1 MTCRASAGRGAV
13 AITGQAHERESSQ
26 RLRKEMN
33 RTRLFQI
40 RCALVSLALPVVSFI
55 PMSVRAYSQLALT
68 TTSSPS
74 QIGSKSTNPAGDALR
89 SGFLNPPPSARLRCY
104 WWWLNGHVTTESI
117 DHDLTEMKAKGY
129 GGVLLVDANG
139 ADADGN
145 NPVPAGPTFGSPEWT
160 ELFLHAAKTARRLG
174 LEITLTITSGWDLG
188 APFIQPKD
196 AIKVLTWTRTAAG
209 NRETTLPE
217 PSPKHAFYER
227 IAVLAYPLRHG
238 PPLAGEDGDARAP
251 RTNLKQKSA
260 AAETGGSMPASADLL
275 FDRSGSAGDEDA
287 EVSDVRDVTRYVDAH
302 DVLHWTAP
310 TPGPWEILNVGYT
323 NSGVRL
329 SPGSGAWQ
337 GLSLDTLSPSALNLY
352 WDKELVPLLNAA
364 RPYLGN
370 TIKYVTT
377 DSWEMGGMNWTQ
389 NYRDEFIK
397 RRGYDPVPY
406 LPIVAGR
413 ILTSREVSDEF
424 LADLRRTVG
433 DLINLHFDTM
443 AVRAA
448 HFGLGVECESGGPHG
463 EPVDALETFRH
474 SAVPQTEFW
483 AMSKSHRSALAD
495 RYFVKEAASAA
506 HIYGRPLVA
515 DEGET
520 SMGNHWTESIGMD
533 LKPSFDMALTEGMN
547 RLVWHQ
553 FASSPAEM
561 GLPGQEYFAGT
572 YLNTK
577 VTWWQQAGAFT
588 AYLNRGQ
595 YMMQRGQPVADVL
608 YYYGDQVPNF
618 VRLKSDD
625 PAGVL
630 PGYDYDATDTEAL
643 LHRMVIDASGL
654 HTPEGIHYRMLVL
667 PPWRVVP
674 LAVLEF
680 VDRYLKAG
688 GVVVGERPLRPQGNI
703 PALQQREY
711 QQLANKIWSGYSSPS
726 PESPVHVS
734 RGLLFC
740 EAKGRDA
747 LGALHILPDFVAESP
762 AVDYIHRHSAS
773 NEIYFVRNGQ
783 PDTVTTSL
791 TFRVAGQE
799 PEIFDSATGNEV
811 PLALYE
817 HTNDGRTRLS
827 VSLAPY
833 EAYFVVFSG
842 HDQAHL
848 TRLTHDGQE
857 VPISDRT
864 MVVAEDGRLQL
875 QTTIPGDYIATRSDG
890 RETRLHVPNS
900 APQPITSGWTL
911 DFPPNWGAPA
921 HVNIPRLKSW
931 TEFDDP
937 GVRYFSGTA
946 AYHTTLHI
954 DAAQLAPGREL
965 WLDLG
970 SVYEVASIRVNGTTL
985 APLWKHPYAARIDG
999 CLHPGDNALEVD
1011 VTNLWPNRLIGD
1023 AQPSVTHRVT
1033 WTNITAFT
1041 ASSPLLLSGLL
1052 GPVTLNTVYTQCIEF
1067 AKSSNGLCSNSQ

>member
-1 MTCRASAGRGAV
+1 MRFLLRSTLLESCRRSL
-13 AITGQAHERESSQ
+13 I
-26 RLRKEMN
+26 
-33 RTRLFQI
+33 
-40 RCALVSLALPVVSFI
+40 LVIIGTSLAIAHSWAQGGEPKAVPKPELE
-55 PMSVRAYSQLALT
+55 LT
-68 TTSSPS
+68 
-74 QIGSKSTNPAGDALR
+74 DALHA
-89 SGFLNPPPSARLRCY
+89 GFMNPPPSARLRCY

-139 ADADGN
+139 ADEDGN
-145 NPVPAGPTFGSPEWT
+145 DPVPAGPTFGSPEWT
-160 ELFLHAAKTARRLG
+160 KLFLHAAQTAHRLG
-174 LEITLTITSGWDLG
+174 LEMTLTITSGWDLG
-188 APFIQPKD
+188 APFIEPKD
-196 AIKVLTWTRTAAG
+196 AVKILTWSRTTAG
-209 NRETTLPE
+209 KNETALPE

-238 PPLAGEDGDARAP
+238 ARLAGQEGDPRAP
-251 RTNLKQKSA
+251 RTNLTYKSA
-260 AAETGGSMPASADLL
+260 AAETGGSTPPSANLL
-275 FDRSGSAGDEDA
+275 FDTGGVQGDEDA
-287 EVSDVRDVTRYVDAH
+287 DVAEVRDVTKFVDASNT
-302 DVLHWTAP
+302 LHWTPP
-310 TPGPWEILNVGYT
+310 TPGSWEILNIGYT
-323 NSGVRL
+323 NSGVKL

-337 GLSLDTLSPSALNLY
+337 GLSLDTLSPAALKLY
-352 WDKELVPLLNAA
+352 WDRELVPLLNAA
-364 RPYLGN
+364 KPYLGN

-389 NYRDEFIK
+389 NFRDEFIK

-443 AVRAA
+443 AGRAA
-448 HFGLGVECESGGPHG
+448 RFGLGMECESGGPHG
-463 EPVDALETFRH
+463 EPVDALETFRQ

-483 AMSKSHRSALAD
+483 AMSKVHRSALTD

-506 HIYGRPLVA
+506 HIYGKPLVA

-520 SMGNHWTESIGMD
+520 SMGNHWSESIGLN
-533 LKPSFDMALTEGMN
+533 LKPSFDMALTEGLN

-577 VTWWQQAGAFT
+577 VTWWQEAGAFT

-595 YMMQRGQPVADVL
+595 FMMQQGEPVADVL

-630 PGYDYDATDTEAL
+630 PGYDYDVTDTEAL
-643 LHRMVIDASGL
+643 LHRMVADASGL

-674 LAVLEF
+674 LAVLQF
-680 VDRYLKAG
+680 VDRYLKVG
-688 GVVVGERPLRPQGNI
+688 GVVVGERPLRPQGI
-703 PALQQREY
+703 VPAAQQAQY
-711 QQLANKIWSGYSSPS
+711 QQLANKIWAGCSSSS
-726 PESPVHVS
+726 PESLVHVG
-734 RGLLFC
+734 RGALFC
-740 EAKGRDA
+740 EAKARSA
-747 LGALHILPDFVAESP
+747 LAALHVLPDFEAESP
-762 AVDYIHRHSAS
+762 AVDYIHRHLASAD
-773 NEIYFVRNGQ
+773 IYFVRNGQ
-783 PDTVTTSL
+783 PDTVATSL

-799 PEIFDSATGNEV
+799 PEIFDPVTGHEV
-811 PLALYE
+811 PVALYE
-817 HTNDGRTRLS
+817 DTSDGRTQIS

-833 EAYFVVFSG
+833 EAYFVVFRHRG
-842 HDQAHL
+842 ELHL
-848 TRLTHDGQE
+848 TRLQCNGQE
-857 VPISDRT
+857 VPISDST
-864 MVVAEDGRLQL
+864 MVTAEDGQLRLR
-875 QTTIPGDYIATRSDG
+875 TSIPGDYIATQSDG
-890 RETRLHVPNS
+890 REVRLQVPNA
-900 APQPITSGWTL
+900 APQPIALGWVL

-921 HVNIPRLKSW
+921 HVDVPHLKSW
-931 TEFDDP
+931 TEFSDP

-946 AYHTTLHI
+946 TYRTTLHI
-954 DAAQLAPGREL
+954 DAAQLAPDREL

-970 SVYEVASIRVNGTTL
+970 SVYEVARIRINGTSLT
-985 APLWKHPYAARIDG
+985 PLWKQPYTTRIDG
-999 CLHPGDNALEVD
+999 YLRPGDNVLEVD

-1023 AQPSVTHRVT
+1023 AQPGITHRFT
-1033 WTNITAFT
+1033 WTNIKAFT
-1041 ASSPLLLSGLL
+1041 ALSPLLPSGLL
-1052 GPVTLNTVYTQCIEF
+1052 GPVTLNTVYTQRVQF
-1067 AKSSNGLCSNSQ
+1067 DRKKNNRAGSSD